1 MTAILASVILLAATA
16 LPVRVTLNDLV
27 GMWITVDGGCGAGG
41 QHRMTAN
48 GEYTGWCFDS
58 ISEGKWSLRS
68 GNKIVIRPDPKKKA
82 EEIITILR
90 FEPQSDRTF
99 LYVRYDDG
107 SREKWMK

>member
-1 MTAILASVILLAATA
+1 MAAAAQEVSTEWP
-16 LPVRVTLNDLV
+16 L
-27 GMWITVDGGCGAGG
+27 
-41 QHRMTAN
+41 TAN
-48 GEYTGWCFDS
+48 TRAGALTVS
-58 ISEGKWSLRS
+58 QKWSLRS